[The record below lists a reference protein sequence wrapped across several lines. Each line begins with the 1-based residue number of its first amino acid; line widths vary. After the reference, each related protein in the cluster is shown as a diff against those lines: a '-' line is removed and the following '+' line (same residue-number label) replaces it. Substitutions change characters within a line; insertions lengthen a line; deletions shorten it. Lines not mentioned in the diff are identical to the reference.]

1 MALITFMSDYGLEDH
16 YVAATKGTL
25 LNLNPELT
33 IVDIS
38 HEIKLSDIAHGG
50 YVLRNA
56 FKKFPK
62 GTVHLITMNSSR
74 SLKNRWIGLTLE
86 GHHFIGTDSGIFSII
101 STENPSLVVE
111 ICPINTKTTY
121 LKIVAQAVNDLVMGR
136 GLEHIGRI
144 ITDHQQLIDRTAKI
158 TKKGMVGHV
167 IHIDHYGNLITN
179 IKHTDY
185 LEIQKINGQV
195 TFQIQI
201 GREIFDRLHEGYDT
215 VDPGE
220 CFVFFNSEKV
230 LQIGINMGRASELL
244 GIRMDASVYINFNIQ

>member
-16 YVAATKGTL
+16 YVAATKGIL
-25 LNLNPELT
+25 LSLNRQLT

-38 HEIKLSDIAHGG
+38 HEIKLSDISHGG

-56 FKKFPK
+56 FKKFPI
-62 GTVHLITMNSSR
+62 GTVHFITMNSSR

-101 STENPSLVVE
+101 SNENPSIVVE
-111 ICPINTKTTY
+111 ICPNNLGINY
-121 LKIVAQAVNDLVMGR
+121 LKTVGQAVNDLATGSD
-136 GLEHIGRI
+136 LKEIGKV
-144 ITDHQQLIDRTAKI
+144 ITDHLQLIDRTAKI
-158 TKKGMVGHV
+158 TKKGMIGHV

-179 IKHTDY
+179 IQYRDY

-195 TFQIQI
+195 SFQIQI
-201 GREIFDRLHEGYDT
+201 GREIFDRLHEGYDA
-215 VDPGE
+215 VEPGE

-244 GIRMDASVYINFNIQ
+244 GIRMDASVYINFNV